1 MYVAKRCLDRPMS
14 MLFLSNSRF
23 MEMGCRKLASVL
35 LIFLALSTYSQAEA
49 SPRDRIGSRCDP
61 DDVDCEEGV
70 SRKPVTVLDEKTGLM
85 VIERESDKEWN
96 QSPEPKLPFS
106 QIIKLESS
114 FDGQSEYAVFD
125 KNWRKA
131 YPNEYGFV
139 TKWTPDY
146 VQGVSYIKTGCGMLA
161 CPFGVVV
168 GGGDLPSPLEVK
180 VGSSTYTIYGD
191 SGKFILP
198 NKAVNDIKV
207 SPNTSVSIR
216 VGKTVVPIGDGT
228 VKKLSEMYKKAI
240 KKWEIP
246 GISLAPLNV
255 KQNQSTKEIAGS
267 SLPSVV
273 TLRGASG
280 QGTGFVFGNG
290 LILTNRHVIVGSEN
304 KEIQIE
310 TSSGATSSGKVVYV
324 SREDDFAVLSPERK
338 LRVKSLPICYASY
351 PTAGEDVVALGS
363 PAGLTNTV
371 TRGIVSAV
379 RRAGKSFNSVA
390 TESATLIQTDA
401 AINPGNSGGPLVN
414 ANGEVIGINTF
425 KKTKSEGLN
434 FAVSIVDIL
443 QQLQVQ
449 RPVVVPPRKLTSC
462 GNLVSS

>member
-1 MYVAKRCLDRPMS
+1 MQMDR
-14 MLFLSNSRF
+14 
-23 MEMGCRKLASVL
+23 RKIASVL
-35 LIFLALSTYSQAEA
+35 LIFLALSAYSQVEA
-49 SPRDRIGSRCDP
+49 SPRDRLDKNNAWCDEIDE
-61 DDVDCEEGV
+61 DDCDDLK

-96 QSPEPKLPFS
+96 QSPEPRLPFG

-131 YPNEYGFV
+131 YPNEYGV
-139 TKWTPDY
+139 ITKWTPDY
-146 VQGVSYIKTGCGMLA
+146 VQGVSYTKTGCGMLA

-180 VGSSTYTIYGD
+180 VGSSKYTIYGE

-198 NKAVNDIKV
+198 NKAVNDIKL

-216 VGKTVVPIGDGT
+216 VGKTVVPIGGGT
-228 VKKLSEMYKKAI
+228 VTKLSEMYQKAI
-240 KKWEIP
+240 KKWSIP
-246 GISLAPLNV
+246 DISLVSLSV

-273 TLRGASG
+273 TLRGANG

-324 SREDDFAVLSPERK
+324 SREDDFAVLSPQRK

-443 QQLQVQ
+443 QQLQVK
-449 RPVVVPPRKLTSC
+449 RPVVVPPRKLTPC
-462 GNLVSS
+462 GNLMSS

>member
-1 MYVAKRCLDRPMS
+1 MRQYFNFSCSLD
-14 MLFLSNSRF
+14 
-23 MEMGCRKLASVL
+23 
-35 LIFLALSTYSQAEA
+35 IFIEA
-49 SPRDRIGSRCDP
+49 SPRDRIGSSCDP

-96 QSPEPKLPFS
+96 QSPEPKLPFG

-146 VQGVSYIKTGCGMLA
+146 VQGVSYTKTGCGMLA

-216 VGKTVVPIGDGT
+216 WA
-228 VKKLSEMYKKAI
+228 KL
-240 KKWEIP
+240 
-246 GISLAPLNV
+246 L
-255 KQNQSTKEIAGS
+255 
-267 SLPSVV
+267 
-273 TLRGASG
+273 
-280 QGTGFVFGNG
+280 
-290 LILTNRHVIVGSEN
+290 
-304 KEIQIE
+304 
-310 TSSGATSSGKVVYV
+310 
-324 SREDDFAVLSPERK
+324 SRL
-338 LRVKSLPICYASY
+338 
-351 PTAGEDVVALGS
+351 
-363 PAGLTNTV
+363 
-371 TRGIVSAV
+371 
-379 RRAGKSFNSVA
+379 
-390 TESATLIQTDA
+390 
-401 AINPGNSGGPLVN
+401 
-414 ANGEVIGINTF
+414 
-425 KKTKSEGLN
+425 
-434 FAVSIVDIL
+434 
-443 QQLQVQ
+443 
-449 RPVVVPPRKLTSC
+449 
-462 GNLVSS
+462 